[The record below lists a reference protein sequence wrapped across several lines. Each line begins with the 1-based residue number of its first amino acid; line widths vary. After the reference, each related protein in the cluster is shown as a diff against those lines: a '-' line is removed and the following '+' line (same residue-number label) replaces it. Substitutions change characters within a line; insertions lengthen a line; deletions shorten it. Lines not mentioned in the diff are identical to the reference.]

1 MIPQPPDNGSF
12 RHDIA
17 GPLHLQFSP
26 GQADA
31 LPPLEHYE
39 DRTIFQT
46 QPWLNFIAAAQGAEP
61 VIAALKDGNRIVG
74 RFTGLL
80 VRKLGIRILGS
91 PLPGWTTSYL
101 GFNLEPFVPRTAALV
116 ALEEFAFRSL
126 RCMHFEVMDRR
137 FHAPD
142 IVHAG
147 YAFKLQRG
155 YEIDLRKTRSELLS
169 AMEPACRRCI
179 RKAEKSG
186 VHLEIATED
195 NFADE
200 YYAQLQD
207 VFAKQ
212 HLVPTYP
219 ITRVRALIRHLLP
232 TGNLLLVRARSES
245 GKCIATG
252 IFPAYNDTMFF
263 WGGASWRAHQE
274 VRPNEA
280 VQWFAMNY
288 WKERGISRYDMVG
301 AANYKRKYGG
311 YEIGVPW
318 VRQSRYHALEYFRNT
333 AKRAFALGQHIR
345 GLRTS

>member
-1 MIPQPPDNGSF
+1 MTPKPSEHVVLQDVVD
-12 RHDIA
+12 R
-17 GPLHLQFSP
+17 PLRLEFSLARP
-26 GQADA
+26 EAI
-31 LPPLEHYE
+31 PPLEQYA

-46 QPWLNFIAAAQGAEP
+46 PAWLNFIAATQSAEP
-61 VIAALKDGNRIVG
+61 IVAALYDGNRIVG
-74 RFTGLL
+74 RFTGLI
-80 VRKLGIRILGS
+80 VRKLGLRILGS

-101 GFNLEPFVPRTAALV
+101 GFNLDPSIPRTAAL
-116 ALEEFAFRSL
+116 AAFERFAFRQL
-126 RCMHFEVMDRR
+126 RCMHFEIMDRR

-155 YEIDLRKTRSELLS
+155 YEIDLGKTSEELFS

-186 VHLEIATED
+186 VQIEIASD
-195 NFADE
+195 DDFVSD
-200 YYAQLQD
+200 YYTQLQD

-219 ITRVRALIRHLLP
+219 IERVRSMIRHLLP
-232 TGNLLLVRARSES
+232 TGNLLLVRARSRS
-245 GKCIATG
+245 GECIATG

-263 WGGASWRAHQE
+263 WGGASWRAHQDL
-274 VRPNEA
+274 RPNEA

-288 WKERGISRYDMVG
+288 WKERGIIRYDMVG

-318 VRQSRYHALEYFRNT
+318 VRQSRYQALEYFRNT
-333 AKRAFALGQHIR
+333 ARRAFSIGQHLR